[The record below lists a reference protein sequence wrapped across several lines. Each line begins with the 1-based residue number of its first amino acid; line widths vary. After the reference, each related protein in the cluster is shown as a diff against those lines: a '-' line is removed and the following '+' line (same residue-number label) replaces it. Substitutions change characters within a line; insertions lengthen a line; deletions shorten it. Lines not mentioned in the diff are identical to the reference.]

1 MQQLGVALKRM
12 NHEMQVL
19 VVTVWLV
26 IGGKRTKEMREAL
39 NGGIAP
45 TGFTVFNDDLLDAA
59 EVKRVRRELEAENE
73 LFANMIAKT
82 DQKKHKKELQAKAL
96 GTRQPGALK
105 ISQLSPK
112 IVKGIK
118 KRLAVVKDR
127 LSGNFYRGKAASRI
141 DFQSLQSILG
151 GDPLVYVSSA
161 DHLEGRG
168 LDEPVCDGRTLRAFC
183 YGRERLTG
191 IALLADFC
199 LHPSAMGRR
208 VFLVP
213 RLSKVSSIELI

>member
-1 MQQLGVALKRM
+1 MPRLTKR
-12 NHEMQVL
+12 N
-19 VVTVWLV
+19 T
-26 IGGKRTKEMREAL
+26 
-39 NGGIAP
+39 
-45 TGFTVFNDDLLDAA
+45 
-59 EVKRVRRELEAENE
+59 
-73 LFANMIAKT
+73 
-82 DQKKHKKELQAKAL
+82 KKELQAKAL

-141 DFQSLQSILG
+141 DFQRLQSILG

-199 LHPSAMGRR
+199 LHPYAMGRR